1 MRAHLIVSQCL
12 AKFKPV
18 PTDDPIVSKT
28 RENVA
33 LIAVG
38 FGSCHYIGILL
49 SPPMLPW
56 DECVRGH
63 CYVIIEFAFLGFCL
77 LVLGW
82 FFCSL

>member
-1 MRAHLIVSQCL
+1 MRGHLAVSQYL

-18 PTDDPIVSKT
+18 PIDGSILSKT
-28 RENVA
+28 RENVS

-38 FGSCHYIGILL
+38 FGSCHYTGILL

-63 CYVIIEFAFLGFCL
+63 CYVITELGF
-77 LVLGW
+77 LVFVCW
-82 FFCSL
+82 F